1 MDKISNKITEIDLK
15 LFNFEWK
22 KLKKLELVNK
32 ILFLIIY
39 IFIQQKEQQK
49 YYISNQK
56 SKEKDKKLNKKKIF
70 KMLVEDIIKPTN
82 FLEKNR
88 SDRQEDI
95 KKTLIES
102 IKLKLK
108 LKKQLKAMRDK
119 KIMSES
125 IIKANLKLTN
135 LDDDTIF

>member
-135 LDDDTIF
+135 

>member
-135 LDDDTIF
+135 LDDDTFF

>member
-102 IKLKLK
+102 I
-108 LKKQLKAMRDK
+108 
-119 KIMSES
+119 
-125 IIKANLKLTN
+125 
-135 LDDDTIF
+135 